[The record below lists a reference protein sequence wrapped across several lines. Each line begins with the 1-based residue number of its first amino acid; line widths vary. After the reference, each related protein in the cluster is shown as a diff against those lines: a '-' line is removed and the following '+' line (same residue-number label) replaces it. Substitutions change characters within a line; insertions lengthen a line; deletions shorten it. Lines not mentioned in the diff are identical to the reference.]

1 MLDHLGNIIFGGA
14 WSLMPFYLG
23 VLLIRVIFISA
34 DYGSKK
40 FGKTL
45 LNFLLTE
52 VINCCLMGMCAIID
66 QLLPYLNISWNWS
79 VATFFGLIIIFE
91 EMLWIISKSSKY
103 VNVGFLRQTV
113 SNLLQ
118 IVQQHTE
125 K

>member
-14 WSLMPFYLG
+14 WSLMPFYSG

-52 VINCCLMGMCAIID
+52 VISCCLMGMCAIID